1 MLCDLFSWNTA
12 SSKVLNSFIRWRLW
26 QSFTHCV
33 PCVPLALPFAAPV
46 NNYTMT
52 VFHAHC
58 FGGCRMPYRPCTLE
72 WPAWKCKP
80 HPYPLRKSCPRPL
93 PCSVFSP
100 SHHFVPHSHPI
111 PRTFCTVIP
120 DPRAS
125 TTVLGWQPVRSKFT
139 KFVFSSYC
147 FLWSQKSKSYTRP
160 RLNNLLFSSACKVA
174 VFVL

>member
-80 HPYPLRKSCPRPL
+80 HPYPHSASPVPVPSR
-93 PCSVFSP
+93 VQFSP
-100 SHHFVPHSHPI
+100 HPTILFPTPI
-111 PRTFCTVIP
+111 PFPALFALLSLIP
-120 DPRAS
+120 
-125 TTVLGWQPVRSKFT
+125 VHQ
-139 KFVFSSYC
+139 
-147 FLWSQKSKSYTRP
+147 
-160 RLNNLLFSSACKVA
+160 LLFWADNLCA
-174 VFVL
+174 LNLPNLYFQATVFCEVKSPNRTLVQG